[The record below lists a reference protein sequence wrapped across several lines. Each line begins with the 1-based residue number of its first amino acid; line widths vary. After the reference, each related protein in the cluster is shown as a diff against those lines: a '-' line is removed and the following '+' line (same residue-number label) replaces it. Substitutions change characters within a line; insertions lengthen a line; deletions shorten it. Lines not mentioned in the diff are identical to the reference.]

1 MYIMTDNLALIELA
15 LVLFTIILPIVSLI
29 DIVRNTFS
37 GNNKLIWVLV
47 VLFIP
52 LIGYLMYFIIGTK
65 QKIK

>member
-1 MYIMTDNLALIELA
+1 MTDNLALIELA